1 MLESMLSADTVVL
14 GVDEHTAVVFDL
26 DADMATVVGRA
37 ALTLRRQGVS
47 TVFAS
52 GTTIEIEALRT
63 IATGGGPTRAPA
75 RVPSTT
81 ETTCPTPSL
90 RAEAERLE
98 HVFDNGLTTR
108 DVNAAVTAVLE
119 LEQAIVDWSADTE
132 EMDSAEGPRGHPRV
146 GWSHDWPNSLWL
158 ECGIPRRPSHP
169 LLTPSWSYGN
179 RHANNG
185 PGHSATSCATG

>member
-1 MLESMLSADTVVL
+1 
-14 GVDEHTAVVFDL
+14 VDEHTAVVFDL
-26 DADMATVVGRA
+26 DADTTTVVGRA
-37 ALTLRRQGVS
+37 ALTLRRQDVS

-63 IATGGGPTRAPA
+63 IVTGGGPTRAPA

-119 LEQAIVDWSADTE
+119 LEQARSSTGQPTPRRWTAPTALGDILASNGHTIGRARCGWSAG
-132 EMDSAEGPRGHPRV
+132 S
-146 GWSHDWPNSLWL
+146 
-158 ECGIPRRPSHP
+158 PRRPSHP
-169 LLTPSWSYGN
+169 LSTPSWSYGN